1 MCGVGTSEWGAS
13 ARSFIRKSGRR
24 CRGRKLEG
32 ELSMRTIATIMAGI
46 ALAGTIGHRAADAAE
61 TVTVGFAIPFTVTDG
76 PMFAVAE
83 HLGYFA
89 DENIDPEY
97 IFLTGA
103 AQLIPQVASKQ
114 ITIGQPLPD
123 PMMAAI
129 SRGQELPVAYFFNA
143 LPMNTIQ
150 LGVLETSDIQT
161 LEDFEERSIGVGA
174 LTWGTIPGLRAML
187 RSQGIEPGEDSDI
200 VPVGILGSGFQALR
214 NGTVDGLNYN
224 NTWLDIL
231 EMSGTPLRRIS
242 LPGTYENMI
251 NNAFIAHN
259 DTLEENPE
267 LLAGFGRA
275 YAKALTVCEMD
286 PAFCVETFWNLFPEQ
301 RPAEGD
307 DAENLAQAVNLLEQ
321 RLALITPANPGGTG
335 SWGRFDHAAI
345 NEYVN
350 FMYENGEF
358 ESTNIPVET
367 IFSNALA
374 DAFIA
379 FDPAEIMADIEAG
392 R

>member
-1 MCGVGTSEWGAS
+1 MRPIS
-13 ARSFIRKSGRR
+13 AI
-24 CRGRKLEG
+24 L
-32 ELSMRTIATIMAGI
+32 AGI
-46 ALAGTIGHRAADAAE
+46 ALAGAVDQRAAEAAE

-83 HLGYFA
+83 ELGYFA
-89 DENIDPEY
+89 EENIDPEF

-103 AQLIPQVASKQ
+103 AQVIPQVASGQ

-129 SRGQELPVAYFFNA
+129 SGGQELPVAYFFNA

-150 LGVLETSDIQT
+150 LGVLEESDIQS
-161 LEDFEERSIGVGA
+161 LEDFEGKSIGVGA

-187 RSQGIEPGEDSDI
+187 RSSGLEPGVESDI

-224 NTWLDIL
+224 NSWLDIL

-251 NNAFIAHN
+251 NNAFIAHR
-259 DTLEENPE
+259 DTLAENPE

-275 YAKALTVCEMD
+275 YAKALSVCDME
-286 PAFCVETFWNLFPEQ
+286 PAFCVETFWHLFPEQ

-307 DAENLAQAVNLLEQ
+307 EAENLAQAVDLLE
-321 RLALITPANPGGTG
+321 RRFALITPATIGGAG

-345 NEYVN
+345 EDYVD

-358 ESTNIPVET
+358 ASTDVPVET
-367 IFSNALA
+367 LFSNALA

-379 FDPAEIMADIEAG
+379 FDPAEIEADIEAA

>member
-1 MCGVGTSEWGAS
+1 MRPVTIIAAGLALS
-13 ARSFIRKSGRR
+13 AAIDQ
-24 CRGRKLEG
+24 
-32 ELSMRTIATIMAGI
+32 
-46 ALAGTIGHRAADAAE
+46 RAEAAE

-83 HLGYFA
+83 ELGYFA
-89 DENIDPEY
+89 EENIDPEFV
-97 IFLTGA
+97 FLTGA
-103 AQLIPQVASKQ
+103 AQVIPQVASKQ

-129 SRGQELPVAYFFNA
+129 ADGQDLPVAYFFNA

-150 LGVLETSDIQT
+150 LGVLADSDIET
-161 LEDFEERSIGVGA
+161 LEDFDGRSVGVGA

-187 RSQGIEPGEDSDI
+187 RANGLEPGADADI

-224 NTWLDIL
+224 NTWLDLL
-231 EMSGTPLRRIS
+231 EASGTPLRRIA
-242 LPGTYENMI
+242 LPDTYENMI
-251 NNAFIAHN
+251 NNAFIAHR

-275 YAKALTVCEMD
+275 YAKALTVCDME
-286 PAFCVETFWNLFPEQ
+286 PAFCVETFWRLFPEQ
-301 RPAEGD
+301 KPAEGD
-307 DAENLAQAVNLLEQ
+307 AAENLANAVDLLE
-321 RLALITPANPGGTG
+321 RRFALITPADPGGTG

-345 NEYVN
+345 DEYVE
-350 FMYENGEF
+350 FMHANGEF
-358 ESTNIPVET
+358 ATTDVPVET
-367 IFSNALA
+367 LFSNALA
-374 DAFIA
+374 DEFVA
-379 FDPAEIMADIEAG
+379 FDPEAIEADIEAA

>member
-1 MCGVGTSEWGAS
+1 M
-13 ARSFIRKSGRR
+13 KS
-24 CRGRKLEG
+24 
-32 ELSMRTIATIMAGI
+32 MTTILAGL
-46 ALAGTIGHRAADAAE
+46 ALAGALGQRPAEAAE
-61 TVTVGFAIPFTVTDG
+61 SVTVGFAIPFTVTDG

-83 HLGYFA
+83 ELGYFA
-89 DENIDPEY
+89 AENIDPEF

-103 AQLIPQVASKQ
+103 AQVIPQVASKQ

-129 SRGQELPVAYFFNA
+129 SGGQDLPVAYFFNA

-150 LGVLETSDIQT
+150 LGVLADSDIET
-161 LEDFEERSIGVGA
+161 LEDFEGKSVGVGA

-187 RSQGIEPGEDSDI
+187 RASGLEPGAQTDI

-224 NTWLDIL
+224 NTWLDLL
-231 EMSGTPLRRIS
+231 EASGTPLRRIE
-242 LPGTYENMI
+242 LPATYENMI
-251 NNAFIAHN
+251 NNAFIAHR

-275 YAKALTVCEMD
+275 YAKALTVCDMD
-286 PAFCVETFWNLFPEQ
+286 PAFCVETFWRLFPEQ
-301 RPAEGD
+301 RPTEGD
-307 DAENLAQAVNLLEQ
+307 AAENLASAVDLLE
-321 RLALITPANPGGTG
+321 RRFALITPAEAGGAG
-335 SWGRFDHAAI
+335 AWGRFDHGAI
-345 NEYVN
+345 NEYVE
-350 FMYENGEF
+350 FMHANGEF
-358 ESTNIPVET
+358 ATTDVPVET

-374 DAFIA
+374 EDFVA
-379 FDPAEIMADIEAG
+379 FDPVEIEADIDAA